1 MTLTAGRIQQLTVV
15 REAPPNGFYLSSEP
29 GGREVLLHYAEII
42 GNQPQ
47 PGNTVDVFVY
57 HDSEDRIAA
66 TMRQPLL
73 QLGELKRLQVADI
86 HARFGCFLEM
96 GLGRQLL
103 LPISE
108 LPELREYRPMPG
120 DEVFVTMG
128 HDRAGRLVAKLAG
141 EQELAPLVF
150 DAPEGWYNQT
160 VEGWVTKTLQIGS
173 FVLIDGGVIGFGAY
187 GFIPADERPKGLR
200 LGERVQARV
209 TFIRED
215 GRVNLAMTPLKQI
228 GRIEDAERIL
238 TFLKE
243 RPAGSMPYS
252 DETPADIIKERF
264 GISKSA
270 FKRAIG
276 KLMRERLVTQEGSW
290 TYLAEQA
297 PGSEAD
303 SPPDS
308 PSGD

>member
-1 MTLTAGRIQQLTVV
+1 MTLTAGLTQQLTVV
-15 REAPPNGFYLSSEP
+15 REAEPNGFYVSSEP
-29 GGREVLLHYAEII
+29 GGREVLLHYSEII
-42 GNQPQ
+42 GNRPE
-47 PGNTVDVFVY
+47 PGDQVEVFIY
-57 HDSEDRIAA
+57 FDSEDRIAA
-66 TMRQPLL
+66 TMRRPLI
-73 QLGELKRLQVADI
+73 QLGELQRLKVADI
-86 HARFGCFLEM
+86 HARLGCFLEI

-103 LPISE
+103 LPLSE
-108 LPELREYRPMPG
+108 LPELREYRPVPG
-120 DEVFVTMG
+120 DEVFVTMA

-150 DAPEGWYNQT
+150 AAPDSWRNQT

-187 GFIPADERPKGLR
+187 GFIPADERTRQLR

-215 GRVNLAMTPLKQI
+215 GRVNLSLAPLKQV
-228 GRIEDAERIL
+228 GRVEDAERIL
-238 TFLKE
+238 AFLKE
-243 RPAGSMPYS
+243 RPRGAMPYS

-270 FKRAIG
+270 FKRALG

-290 TYLAEQA
+290 TYLAQPAGDPESAA
-297 PGSEAD
+297 PAD
-303 SPPDS
+303 KPAHE
-308 PSGD
+308 